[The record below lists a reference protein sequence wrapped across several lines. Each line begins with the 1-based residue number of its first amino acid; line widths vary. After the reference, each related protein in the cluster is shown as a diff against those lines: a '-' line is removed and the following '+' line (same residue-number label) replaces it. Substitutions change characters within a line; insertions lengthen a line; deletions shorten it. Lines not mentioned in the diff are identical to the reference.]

1 MVKDKEARMLQ
12 PMGLQ
17 RVQNDWVAEQHQEL
31 AMVITPSKNGP
42 SIWKSLGN

>member
-1 MVKDKEARMLQ
+1 MVKDGEACMLQ
-12 PMGLQ
+12 SMGLQ
-17 RVQNDWVAEQHQEL
+17 RVQSDWVTEQHQEL